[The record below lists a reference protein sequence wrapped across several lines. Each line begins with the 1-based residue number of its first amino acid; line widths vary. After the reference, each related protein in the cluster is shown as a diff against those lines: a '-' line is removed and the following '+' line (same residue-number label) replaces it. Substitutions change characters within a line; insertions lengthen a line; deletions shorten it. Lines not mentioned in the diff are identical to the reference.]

1 MSRDTHGMVIFVSK
15 FQVRSSYGLE
25 GEMFSG
31 FGGKGSPT
39 ERPNELGS

>member
-1 MSRDTHGMVIFVSK
+1 MSRDTHRMVNFVSK
-15 FQVRSSYGLE
+15 FQVCSSYSLE

-39 ERPNELGS
+39 EGPNELGS